1 MNASTREL
9 AQSYKSPTAKN
20 QQLRGKEI
28 RLEAQVKD
36 LETTNKTLGE
46 KCIDAKRQLEE
57 KDTAIAAIEKLT
69 KVMDELERWQAKR
82 MREDQE
88 EKDLIKKARV
98 KQYP

>member
-1 MNASTREL
+1 MQEL

-46 KCIDAKRQLEE
+46 KYIDAKRQLEE
-57 KDTAIAAIEKLT
+57 KDAAIAAIKKLKGEVARLHASET
-69 KVMDELERWQAKR
+69 HYKKECVTWKERCTSA
-82 MREDQE
+82 REEIQ
-88 EKDLIKKARV
+88 K
-98 KQYP
+98 